1 MKIIV
6 TSPLSAES
14 CSTELEEFLADIG
27 LPYVPRSGKSLPRL
41 MQEYHA
47 DGVVVWKDNGPVLH
61 FGGEQ
66 FFFHPSM
73 AKIRI
78 GAYRKSNQD
87 DPMIKACGLQKGDSF
102 LDCTLGL
109 GADAVVAS
117 FFTNNK
123 VVGLES
129 SPVVAAIIKWGMRCF
144 TSDISWLTKPIQ
156 RIEVINADHNQFLAQ
171 QASNSFDVV
180 YFDPM
185 FRQPLMSSQ
194 PLSPLRNLAD
204 PRPLSLDTIEEAC
217 RVARTRVVVKERSDG
232 EEFRRLGIET
242 ILSTAGHKL
251 AYGVINIS

>member
-1 MKIIV
+1 
-6 TSPLSAES
+6 
-14 CSTELEEFLADIG
+14 
-27 LPYVPRSGKSLPRL
+27 
-41 MQEYHA
+41 
-47 DGVVVWKDNGPVLH
+47 
-61 FGGEQ
+61 
-66 FFFHPSM
+66 
-73 AKIRI
+73 
-78 GAYRKSNQD
+78 
-87 DPMIKACGLQKGDSF
+87 
-102 LDCTLGL
+102 
-109 GADAVVAS
+109 
-117 FFTNNK
+117 
-123 VVGLES
+123 
-129 SPVVAAIIKWGMRCF
+129 
-144 TSDISWLTKPIQ
+144 
-156 RIEVINADHNQFLAQ
+156 VINADHNQFLAQ